1 MTAVATAACS
11 VVGGPSGLVERL
23 YQCLTPFAGSNLVVR
38 APAVGF
44 AGPADQYLGHLAR
57 LSGDLALAE
66 VHFRASQRQAQRMHA
81 APFAVAAAV
90 ELARTLRLRR
100 PEAAAAE
107 IAVLLRD
114 GEESALSMGLRRL
127 ARLAADPG

>member
-1 MTAVATAACS
+1 
-11 VVGGPSGLVERL
+11 
-23 YQCLTPFAGSNLVVR
+23 
-38 APAVGF
+38 
-44 AGPADQYLGHLAR
+44 
-57 LSGDLALAE
+57 
-66 VHFRASQRQAQRMHA
+66 MHA